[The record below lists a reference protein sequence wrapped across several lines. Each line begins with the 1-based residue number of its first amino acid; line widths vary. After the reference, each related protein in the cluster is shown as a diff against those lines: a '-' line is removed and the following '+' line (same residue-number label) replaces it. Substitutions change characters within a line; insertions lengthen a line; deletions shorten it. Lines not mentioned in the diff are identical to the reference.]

1 MNWYVGKIRNSRFV
15 YGVNFGIFGILSVL
29 LIISSF
35 ILFEY
40 KDVLFAF
47 WLADLVVIFIL
58 ILLVFANSY
67 RIKGNKLIIF
77 DSFKRR
83 ILEINQVPMVVLT
96 NNMNAGQGYYVERV
110 KNKEGKKVPCPVV
123 SLIDENVDI
132 EGLNIDH
139 PMRNWDIMSLVNQKS
154 DSAGYVYGFLAN
166 KKFVDI
172 FQKNYKGNLYIAR
185 TVFENFKEEI
195 TENISMWDYSE
206 KRIRIIEDCNKKGD
220 WCNSPYL

>member
-1 MNWYVGKIRNSRFV
+1 MNWYVGKIKNSRLV
-15 YGVNFGIFGILSVL
+15 YSVNFSIFIILSVL
-29 LIISSF
+29 LIMCLQLPLEF
-35 ILFEY
+35 
-40 KDVLFAF
+40 KDVVFVFWFAD
-47 WLADLVVIFIL
+47 AVIILIL

-67 RIKGNKLIIF
+67 RIKGNRLIIF
-77 DSFKRR
+77 DSFKVRK
-83 ILEINQVPMVVLT
+83 IEIDQVPMLVLT

-172 FQKNYKGNLYIAR
+172 FQKYYKGNLYIAR

-195 TENISMWDYSE
+195 TETVSSWDNAD
-206 KRIRIIEDCNKKGD
+206 KRIGIIEDGA
-220 WCNSPYL
+220 W